1 MQCLQEQD
9 RRKDEFLATL
19 AHEFRNPLAPIRNG
33 LQIMRLADTD
43 ASAVEQIR
51 LMIERQVGQMVHLID
66 DLLDLSRISRDKIDY
81 ALNGSNWPAIV
92 PKPSRPVSR
101 WAADRNLTGKH
112 P

>member
-43 ASAVEQIR
+43 ANAVEQIR

-66 DLLDLSRISRDKIDY
+66 DLLDLSRISRDKIDLRIERIEL
-81 ALNGSNWPAIV
+81 ASAITQAIET
-92 PKPSRPVSR
+92 SRPLRSR
-101 WAADRNLTGKH
+101 
-112 P
+112 